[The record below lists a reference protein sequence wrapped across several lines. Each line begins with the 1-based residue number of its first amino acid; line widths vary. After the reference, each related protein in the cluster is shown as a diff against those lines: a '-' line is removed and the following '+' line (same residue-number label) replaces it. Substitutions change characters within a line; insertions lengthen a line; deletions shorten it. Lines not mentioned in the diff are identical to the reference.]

1 MSELIDIFQNLDLS
15 ILTNR
20 IIPILIALTV
30 HELSHGLAAYALGD
44 DTAKNMG
51 RLTLN
56 PIKHIDPVGLLMMF
70 VFRFGW
76 AKPVPVNP
84 YNFKNPK
91 AGMAYTA
98 FAGPLSNFLLAA
110 LILIFQVPLIRAY
123 LGGSM
128 LADIALSTA
137 VISVFLGVFNLLPIP
152 PLDGSKIFISV
163 LPDRQYQTVLQYER
177 YGMFLL
183 LALIWLG
190 VFSGPLQV
198 LMEGTL
204 QLIIDFTGRISA
216 FFFV

>member
-1 MSELIDIFQNLDLS
+1 MNMIQNLDWS
-15 ILTNR
+15 IFTHR

-30 HELSHGLAAYALGD
+30 HELSHGLVAYALGD

-76 AKPVPVNP
+76 AKPVPVNL

-91 AGMAYTA
+91 VGMAYTA
-98 FAGPLSNFLLAA
+98 FAGPLSNFLLAT

-123 LGGSM
+123 IGGSM

-137 VISVFLGVFNLLPIP
+137 LISVFLGVFNLLPIP
-152 PLDGSKIFISV
+152 PLDGSKILIGI
-163 LPDRQYQTVLQYER
+163 LPDRHHQAILQYER

-190 VFSGPLQV
+190 VLSGPLQV

-204 QLIIDFTGRISA
+204 QVIIDFTGRISE
-216 FFFV
+216 FFFL